1 MEEISLLEIYYIVKK
16 RIGLIIALLIFAVL
30 VSGLV
35 SYYVLDEVYE
45 ASTTLMVGKPKDYL
59 ENNKIEYNEL
69 LINQRL
75 VSTYGELVK
84 TRKVADRVVSNIDL
98 PYSSSVLREKLR
110 VSLVKDTEIIRIAV
124 TDQDPELAATIA
136 NETAQVFMESVKD
149 IMRVENVQV
158 IDLAQ
163 APTSPIQPRPMMNI
177 AISAVLAVMLGIFI
191 TFLIEFLD
199 TTIKTPEDVEK
210 HLGLAVIGSI
220 PKVGE

>member
-1 MEEISLLEIYYIVKK
+1 MEEISLREIYYIIKK
-16 RIGLIIALLIFAVL
+16 RIGLIIGILFFSII

-75 VSTYGELVK
+75 VSTYGELIK
-84 TRKVADRVVSNIDL
+84 TRKVADRVINNINLPYDSNIL
-98 PYSSSVLREKLR
+98 KEKIR
-110 VSLVKDTEIIRIAV
+110 VSLIKDTEIISISV
-124 TDQDPELAATIA
+124 TDQDPALAAIIA
-136 NETAQVFMESVKD
+136 NETAQVFMESVRD
-149 IMRVENVQV
+149 IMKVENVQI
-158 IDLAQ
+158 IDRAQ
-163 APTSPIQPRPMMNI
+163 APMNPIKPRPLLNI
-177 AISAVLAVMLGIFI
+177 AISAVLGLMLGVFI

-210 HLGLAVIGSI
+210 HLGLSVIGSI
-220 PKVGE
+220 PKVGD

>member
-1 MEEISLLEIYYIVKK
+1 MEEISLREIYYIVKK

-30 VSGLV
+30 ASGLI

-75 VSTYGELVK
+75 VSTYGELIK
-84 TRKVADRVVSNIDL
+84 TRKVADRVVNNIDL
-98 PYSSSVLREKLR
+98 PYSSSVLREKIR
-110 VSLVKDTEIIRIAV
+110 VSLIKDTEIISIAV
-124 TDQDPELAATIA
+124 TDENPELAAKIA

-149 IMRVENVQV
+149 IMRVENVQI
-158 IDLAQ
+158 IDVAQ
-163 APTSPIQPRPMMNI
+163 APTSPIQPKPIMNI
-177 AISAVLAVMLGIFI
+177 AIAAVLGLMLGVFI

-199 TTIKTPEDVEK
+199 TTIKTPEDIEK